1 MRELNMSETTQVEGG
16 GLGAAIL
23 AGSCATLI
31 GWVGIIYNK
40 DVMYQLYKVDNVA
53 MVSSL
58 GAVVGGLSYLV
69 GIFI

>member
-1 MRELNMSETTQVEGG
+1 MRELNMTETFQVEGG
-16 GLGAAIL
+16 GLGGAIL
-23 AGSCATLI
+23 AGASATLI

-53 MVSSL
+53 LVSSL

-69 GIFI
+69 GVFI